1 MFKRDELDEI
11 KAQMKLLKHEL
22 HALRSRLSV
31 LEEQNVRLFEENRS
45 LSQLAHFRQPENT
58 QPVDISNILQTQQNT
73 ENNTTQNETV
83 FRQPENAQSID
94 IQTQNNI
101 EKTESYQPVDISA
114 IQTQIK
120 QADKETASNETL
132 FRQPEQDI
140 AFTQNIN
147 IKKTQENQQSN
158 AFRQPEQATNAQ
170 NDNAFRQPEYAARQ
184 MPLEDNIYKNQY
196 YRKQT
201 PQTAD
206 SNAFIDWL
214 TGGNVLLKTGVLVL
228 FLGLA
233 FLLRYVGGAMPLPV
247 RYLAV
252 FAAGVAAAF
261 GGEYLQQKRRDYGLI
276 LQGFGFGV
284 MYLTALA
291 AVKLH
296 NILPNNIALIL
307 MVVSVALMSWRAV
320 VKDAKILAQVA
331 VLGGLFAPV
340 LVSDGTG
347 SHISLFAYLA
357 VLNTGVAVIAW
368 FKAWRS
374 LNLIG
379 AIGTFWIAL
388 LWSNEYQPHLFA
400 SCEFFLIY
408 HWLLYTLVA
417 CFFAYRTLE
426 ETPLSGELREI
437 PNNATLERIWQTI
450 VAYGSHIKILD
461 STLLFGTALSTFG
474 LQYAM
479 VKHWDNAAAYSA
491 LLWAAVY
498 GGLAFYYA
506 RLNKDF
512 AVIKQAF
519 AVLCGL
525 FVTLAIPL
533 ALEQQWTA
541 TAWALE
547 AALVYVFGL
556 HQKQPHVRLG
566 ALGVFALAAIKQ
578 FQSLSTNP
586 DGIPTILQGSIIGA
600 VIVVL
605 SGAAMYFLWDKQHR
619 DNSAEWEKNTLS
631 AIAVLTLMN
640 TLTLPLLTLSPL
652 YCIPVLSLMAV
663 AFAALQWQKP
673 QIVFSIF
680 SLISILLSI
689 TCIAKN
695 TDAHI
700 IITLS
705 AIAWIATAY
714 LLHHAI
720 WRRQAYANADTLIDG
735 NATIGIIELGFGL
748 VFAIRHLTGI
758 LLDKSEIT
766 HANAWSVSILLIWLI
781 LWLFATHRKWFIG
794 IFTSILLSLGN
805 AFFVWAF
812 AISAWQYD
820 HTQMW
825 GGLILLLATGLSIAT
840 LFRLPERQKASGLN
854 VLAHAGISLAYIF
867 VWTVF
872 LYSAHSH
879 FNALRPLET
888 LIVPLA
894 AWLFF
899 THKSEYLKEYKE
911 LYCNQISVV
920 LALYSVLWLIVANF
934 SRPTAHAYIPLMN
947 TIEIGSIAVLWQLW
961 QWQDKH
967 LSLRHNK
974 DEIVRYT
981 YAAIALSGLL
991 VLSCAVMRFWHYY
1004 NGIEWNAQALLASF
1018 GVQATLSII
1027 WAITAIVIMVLA
1039 NRKQRRTLW
1048 IVGASLM
1055 GIVVCKLFLVEL
1067 ANSNGIERII
1077 SFIAVGLLLLFVG
1090 WFAPVPPKD
1099 DE

>member
-1 MFKRDELDEI
+1 MFERDEIDEI

-31 LEEQNVRLFEENRS
+31 LEQQNVRLFEENRS
-45 LSQLAHFRQPENT
+45 LSQLAHFRQPENL
-58 QPVDISNILQTQQNT
+58 QSIDIAKNLEKQHNT
-73 ENNTTQNETV
+73 ENNITASNETV
-83 FRQPENAQSID
+83 FRQPENLQSVD
-94 IQTQNNI
+94 IQIQNNI
-101 EKTESYQPVDISA
+101 EKTEIHQPVDISA
-114 IQTQIK
+114 IQTQIR
-120 QADKETASNETL
+120 QTEKETPFS
-132 FRQPEQDI
+132 QPEQNST
-140 AFTQNIN
+140 ATQNIN
-147 IKKTQENQQSN
+147 IKNTQENQQDN
-158 AFRQPEQATNAQ
+158 LFRQPEKETYAQ
-170 NDNAFRQPEYAARQ
+170 NDAAFRQPEYATRQ
-184 MPLEDNIYKNQY
+184 MPFEDNLHKNQY
-196 YRKQT
+196 NRKPT
-201 PQTAD
+201 PPQNAD

-233 FLLRYVGGAMPLPV
+233 FLLRYVGGAMPMPV

-252 FAAGVAAAF
+252 FAAGVAAAV
-261 GGEYLQQKRRDYGLI
+261 GGEYLQAKRRDYGLI

-296 NILPNNIALIL
+296 NLLPHNIALIV
-307 MVVSVALMSWRAV
+307 MVISVALMAWRAV
-320 VKDAKILAQVA
+320 VQDAKILAQVA
-331 VLGGLFAPV
+331 VIGGLFAPI
-340 LVSDGTG
+340 LTSDGTG
-347 SHISLFAYLA
+347 SHIALFAYLA
-357 VLNTGVAVIAW
+357 VLNTGVATIAW

-379 AIGTFWIAL
+379 AIGTLWIAL
-388 LWSNEYQPHLFA
+388 LWSREYSPDLFI

-417 CFFAYRTLE
+417 CFFAYRTLAD
-426 ETPLSGELREI
+426 TPLQGELREI

-479 VKHWDNAAAYSA
+479 VKQWDNAAAYSA

-498 GGLAFYYA
+498 GGLAWYYA

-512 AVIKQAF
+512 AVMKQAF
-519 AVLCGL
+519 ALLSGL

-541 TAWALE
+541 SAWALE
-547 AALVYVFGL
+547 AALVYAFGL
-556 HQKQPHVRLG
+556 SQKQPHVRLG
-566 ALGVFALAAIKQ
+566 ALGVFALAALKQ
-578 FQSLSTNP
+578 FQSLQFNP
-586 DGIPTILQGSIIGA
+586 DGYPTILQGSLIGA

-619 DNSAEWEKNTLS
+619 ETSAEWEKNTLS
-631 AIAVLTLMN
+631 AIAVLTLIN

-652 YCIPVLSLMAV
+652 YCIPVLSAMAV
-663 AFAALQWQKP
+663 AFVALQWQKP
-673 QIVFSIF
+673 QIVFSVF

-700 IITLS
+700 MITLS
-705 AIAWIATAY
+705 AIAWLAAAY
-714 LLHHAI
+714 LLHHAH
-720 WRRQAYANADTLIDG
+720 WRRQTYANADTLIDG
-735 NATIGIIELGFGL
+735 NATIGIMALGLGL
-748 VFAIRHLTGI
+748 IFAIRHLAGA

-766 HANAWSVSILLIWLI
+766 TANAWSVSILLIWLG
-781 LWLFATHRKWFIG
+781 LWLFATYRKWLIG
-794 IFTSILLSLGN
+794 IFTTILLALCY
-805 AFFVWAF
+805 AFFVWTFTIA
-812 AISAWQYD
+812 AWKHD

-825 GGLILLLATGLSIAT
+825 GGLILLFATSLSIAT
-840 LFRLPERQKASGLN
+840 LFRLPEKQKTNGLN
-854 VLAHAGISLAYIF
+854 VLAHCGISLAYLF

-879 FNALRPLET
+879 FNGLRPLET
-888 LIVPLA
+888 LIVPFA

-911 LYCNQISVV
+911 LYINSISKV
-920 LALYSVLWLIVANF
+920 LALYSLLWLIIANF
-934 SRPTAHAYIPLMN
+934 SRPTAHAYIPLIN

-961 QWQDKH
+961 QWYHKGLPEKTADSDRF
-967 LSLRHNK
+967 LY
-974 DEIVRYT
+974 IGT
-981 YAAIALSGLL
+981 ALSCLL

-1004 NGIEWNAQALLASF
+1004 NGIDWNAAALLASF

-1027 WAITAIVIMVLA
+1027 WAITAIVIMVWA
-1039 NRKQRRTLW
+1039 NRQQRRTLW
-1048 IVGASLM
+1048 IAGASLM

-1090 WFAPVPPKD
+1090 WFAPVPPKKD
-1099 DE
+1099 DDITLY

>member
-1 MFKRDELDEI
+1 MFERDELDEI

-31 LEEQNVRLFEENRS
+31 LEQQNVRLFEENRS
-45 LSQLAHFRQPENT
+45 LSQLAHFRQPENS
-58 QPVDISNILQTQQNT
+58 QSIDISNISQTQQNT

-101 EKTESYQPVDISA
+101 EKTEIHQPVDISA
-114 IQTQIK
+114 VQTQMK
-120 QADKETASNETL
+120 QADKETVSNETP
-132 FRQPEQDI
+132 FRQPEQNI
-140 AFTQNIN
+140 TSTQNIN
-147 IKKTQENQQSN
+147 IEKTQENQQSN
-158 AFRQPEQATNAQ
+158 AFRQPKQTTNAQ

-184 MPLEDNIYKNQY
+184 MPFENNIQKNQY
-196 YRKQT
+196 NRKT
-201 PQTAD
+201 PD
-206 SNAFIDWL
+206 ESNAFIDWL

-233 FLLRYVGGAMPLPV
+233 FLLRYVGGAMPLPL

-252 FAAGVAAAF
+252 FAAGVAAAV
-261 GGEYLQQKRRDYGLI
+261 GGEYLQAKRREYGLI

-307 MVVSVALMSWRAV
+307 MVISVALMSWRAV

-357 VLNTGVAVIAW
+357 VLNTGVAAIAW

-400 SCEFFLIY
+400 SCEVFLIY

-417 CFFAYRTLE
+417 CFFAHRTLFD
-426 ETPLSGELREI
+426 TPLSGELCEI
-437 PNNATLERIWQTI
+437 PNNASLERIWQTI
-450 VAYGSHIKILD
+450 AAYGSHIKILD

-498 GGLAFYYA
+498 GGLAFYY
-506 RLNKDF
+506 RSQSKDF

-525 FVTLAIPL
+525 FVTLAVPL

-556 HQKQPHVRLG
+556 TQKQPHIRLG
-566 ALGVFALAAIKQ
+566 ALGVFALAALKQ
-578 FQSLSTNP
+578 FQSLSVNP

-605 SGAAMYFLWDKQHR
+605 SGAAMYFMWDKQHR

-640 TLTLPLLTLSPL
+640 TLTLPLLTLPAQH
-652 YCIPVLSLMAV
+652 CVPVLSAMAV
-663 AFAALQWQKP
+663 AFAALQWKKP
-673 QIVFSIF
+673 QIVFGVF

-689 TCIAKN
+689 SCVTKN
-695 TDAHI
+695 PDAHI

-705 AIAWIATAY
+705 AIAWLATAY
-714 LLHHAI
+714 LLHHAV

-735 NATIGIIELGFGL
+735 NTTIGIIELGLGL
-748 VFAIRHLTGI
+748 VFAIRHLAGA
-758 LLDKSEIT
+758 LLDQTAIT
-766 HANAWSVSILLIWLI
+766 DTNAWGVSILLIWFV
-781 LWLFATHRKWFIG
+781 LWLFATQQKWLIG
-794 IFTSILLSLGN
+794 IFTSILLALAN
-805 AFFVWAF
+805 AFFVWTF
-812 AISAWQYD
+812 AISAWKHDQ
-820 HTQMW
+820 TQMW
-825 GGLILLLATGLSIAT
+825 GGLILLCGTILAVVE
-840 LFRLPERQKASGLN
+840 LFRLPEKQKANGLN
-854 VLAHAGISLAYIF
+854 VLAHAGITLSYIF

-872 LYSAHSH
+872 LYSAHKH
-879 FNALRPLET
+879 FNGVRPLET
-888 LIVPLA
+888 LIVPLS

-911 LYCNQISVV
+911 LYQNKISMI
-920 LALYSVLWLIVANF
+920 LATYSILWLIIANF
-934 SRPTAHAYIPLMN
+934 ARPVASSYIPLLN

-961 QWQDKH
+961 QWHGKVLADNQE
-967 LSLRHNK
+967 
-974 DEIVRYT
+974 DEVTRYIFAT
-981 YAAIALSGLL
+981 IALSGLF
-991 VLSCAVMRFWHYY
+991 VLSCAVMRCWHYY
-1004 NGIEWNAQALLASF
+1004 NGIAWNAQALLASF

-1027 WAITAIVIMVLA
+1027 WAIAAIVIMVWA

-1055 GIVVCKLFLVEL
+1055 GVVVCKLFLVEL
-1067 ANSNGIERII
+1067 GNSGGIERII

-1090 WFAPVPPKD
+1090 WFAPVPPKG

>member
-1 MFKRDELDEI
+1 MFERDEIDEI

-31 LEEQNVRLFEENRS
+31 LEQQNVRLFEENRS
-45 LSQLAHFRQPENT
+45 LSQLAHFRQPENL
-58 QPVDISNILQTQQNT
+58 QSIDIAKNLEKQHNT
-73 ENNTTQNETV
+73 ENNITASNETV
-83 FRQPENAQSID
+83 FRQPENLQSVD
-94 IQTQNNI
+94 IQIQNNI
-101 EKTESYQPVDISA
+101 EKTEIHQPVDISA
-114 IQTQIK
+114 IQTQIR
-120 QADKETASNETL
+120 QTEKETPFS
-132 FRQPEQDI
+132 QPEQNST
-140 AFTQNIN
+140 ATQNIN
-147 IKKTQENQQSN
+147 IKNTQENQQDN
-158 AFRQPEQATNAQ
+158 LFRQPEKETYAQ
-170 NDNAFRQPEYAARQ
+170 NDAAFRQPEYATRQ
-184 MPLEDNIYKNQY
+184 MPFEDNLHKNQY
-196 YRKQT
+196 NRKPT
-201 PQTAD
+201 PPQNAD

-233 FLLRYVGGAMPLPV
+233 FLLRYVGGAMPMPV

-252 FAAGVAAAF
+252 FAAGVAAAV
-261 GGEYLQQKRRDYGLI
+261 GGEYLQAKRRDYGLI

-296 NILPNNIALIL
+296 NLLPHNIALIV
-307 MVVSVALMSWRAV
+307 MVISVALMAWRAV

-331 VLGGLFAPV
+331 VIGGLFAPI
-340 LVSDGTG
+340 LTSDGTG
-347 SHISLFAYLA
+347 SHIALFAYLA
-357 VLNTGVAVIAW
+357 VLNTGVATIAW

-379 AIGTFWIAL
+379 AIGTLWIAL
-388 LWSNEYQPHLFA
+388 LWSREYSPDLFI

-417 CFFAYRTLE
+417 CFFAYRSLE
-426 ETPLSGELREI
+426 ETPLQGELREI

-461 STLLFGTALSTFG
+461 SSLLFGTALSTFG

-479 VKHWDNAAAYSA
+479 VKYWENAAAYSA

-498 GGLAFYYA
+498 GGLAWYYA
-506 RLNKDF
+506 RQNKDF
-512 AVIKQAF
+512 AVMKQAF
-519 AVLCGL
+519 ALLSGL

-541 TAWALE
+541 SAWALE

-556 HQKQPHVRLG
+556 TQKQPHVRLG
-566 ALGVFALAAIKQ
+566 ALGVFALAAVKQ
-578 FQSLSTNP
+578 FQSLQLNP
-586 DGIPTILQGSIIGA
+586 DGYPTILQGSLIGA

-619 DNSAEWEKNTLS
+619 ETSAEWEKNTLS
-631 AIAVLTLMN
+631 AIAVLTLIN

-652 YCIPVLSLMAV
+652 YCIPVLSAMAV

-673 QIVFSIF
+673 QIVFSVF

-689 TCIAKN
+689 GCIAKN

-700 IITLS
+700 MITLS
-705 AIAWIATAY
+705 AIAWLATAY
-714 LLHHAI
+714 LLHHAQ
-720 WRRQAYANADTLIDG
+720 WRRQAYANADTLIDS
-735 NATIGIIELGFGL
+735 NAVIGIMALGLGL
-748 VFAIRHLTGI
+748 IFAIRHLAGA

-766 HANAWSVSILLIWLI
+766 TANAWSVSILLIWLG
-781 LWLFATHRKWFIG
+781 LWLFATYRKWLIG
-794 IFTSILLSLGN
+794 IFTTILLALCY
-805 AFFVWAF
+805 AFFVWTF
-812 AISAWQYD
+812 AIAAWKHD

-825 GGLILLLATGLSIAT
+825 GGLILLFATSLSIAT
-840 LFRLPERQKASGLN
+840 LFRLPEKQKTNGLN
-854 VLAHAGISLAYIF
+854 VLAHCGISLAYLF

-879 FNALRPLET
+879 FNGLRPLET
-888 LIVPLA
+888 LIVPFA

-911 LYCNQISVV
+911 LYINSISKV
-920 LALYSVLWLIVANF
+920 LALYSLLWLIIANF
-934 SRPTAHAYIPLMN
+934 SRPTAHAYIPLIN

-961 QWQDKH
+961 QWYHKGLPEKTADSDRF
-967 LSLRHNK
+967 LY
-974 DEIVRYT
+974 IGT
-981 YAAIALSGLL
+981 ALSCLL

-1004 NGIEWNAQALLASF
+1004 NGIDWNAAALLASF

-1027 WAITAIVIMVLA
+1027 WAITAIVIMVWA
-1039 NRKQRRTLW
+1039 NRQHRRTLW
-1048 IVGASLM
+1048 IAGASLM

-1077 SFIAVGLLLLFVG
+1077 SFIIVGLLLLFVG
-1090 WFAPVPPKD
+1090 WFAPVPPKG

>member
-1 MFKRDELDEI
+1 MFERDEIDEI

-31 LEEQNVRLFEENRS
+31 LEQQNVRLFEENRS
-45 LSQLAHFRQPENT
+45 LVQLAAFRQPETIQPIDISNSLEKELHTKNHITAQNENLFRQPENSQPIDISNNLEKQQHTENHIIAQNETAFRQPETTQSIDISNNLEKELHTENHFTASNETHFRQPEKET
-58 QPVDISNILQTQQNT
+58 QNQQNT
-73 ENNTTQNETV
+73 
-83 FRQPENAQSID
+83 
-94 IQTQNNI
+94 
-101 EKTESYQPVDISA
+101 
-114 IQTQIK
+114 
-120 QADKETASNETL
+120 
-132 FRQPEQDI
+132 
-140 AFTQNIN
+140 
-147 IKKTQENQQSN
+147 
-158 AFRQPEQATNAQ
+158 
-170 NDNAFRQPEYAARQ
+170 AFRQPEYATRQ
-184 MPLEDNIYKNQY
+184 MPIENNIEKNQY
-196 YRKQT
+196 HKKPT
-201 PQTAD
+201 PPQNAD

-214 TGGNVLLKTGVLVL
+214 TGGNILLKTGVVVL

-252 FAAGVAAAF
+252 FAAGVAAAV
-261 GGEYLQQKRRDYGLI
+261 GGEHLQSKRRDYGLI

-296 NILPNNIALIL
+296 DLLPNNIAL
-307 MVVSVALMSWRAV
+307 MVMVISVALMAWRAV

-331 VLGGLFAPV
+331 VIGGLAAPI
-340 LVSDGTG
+340 LTSDGTG
-347 SHISLFAYLA
+347 SHITLFAYLA
-357 VLNTGVAVIAW
+357 VLNTGVATIAW

-379 AIGTFWIAL
+379 AIGTLWIAL
-388 LWSNEYQPHLFA
+388 LWSNEYQPNLFA

-426 ETPLSGELREI
+426 ETPLTGELREI
-437 PNNATLERIWQTI
+437 PNNASLERIWQTI

-491 LLWAAVY
+491 LLWAGVY

-506 RLNKDF
+506 RQNKDF
-512 AVIKQAF
+512 AVLKQAF
-519 AVLCGL
+519 MVLSAL
-525 FVTLAIPL
+525 FFTIAIPL

-541 TAWALE
+541 SAWALE
-547 AALVYVFGL
+547 AALVYGFGL
-556 HQKQPHVRLG
+556 RQKQPHVRLG
-566 ALGVFALAAIKQ
+566 ALAVFALAALKQ
-578 FQSLSTNP
+578 FQSLHINP
-586 DGIPTILQGSIIGA
+586 DGVPTILQGSIIGA

-652 YCIPVLSLMAV
+652 YCIPVLSAMAV

-673 QIVFSIF
+673 QMVFGVF

-689 TCIAKN
+689 SCIGKNN

-714 LLHHAI
+714 LLQQAH
-720 WRRQAYANADTLIDG
+720 WRRQAYDNADTLIDG
-735 NATIGIIELGFGL
+735 NATIGLIELGLGL
-748 VFAIRHLTGI
+748 IFAIRHLARL

-766 HANAWSVSILLIWLI
+766 IANAWSVSILLIWLS
-781 LWLFATHRKWFIG
+781 LWLFAINRRWIIG
-794 IFTSILLSLGN
+794 IYTTVLLALAN
-805 AFFVWAF
+805 AFFVWVF
-812 AISAWQYD
+812 AIAAWKHD
-820 HTQMW
+820 HTQLW
-825 GGLILLLATGLSIAT
+825 GGLLLLFATSLSIAT
-840 LFRLPERQKASGLN
+840 LFRLPERQKSSGLN
-854 VLAHAGISLAYIF
+854 VPIHTGISLAYLF
-867 VWTVF
+867 VWTLF

-879 FNALRPLET
+879 FNGLRPLET
-888 LIVPLA
+888 LIVPFA

-899 THKSEYLKEYKE
+899 THKSEYLKEYKR
-911 LYCNQISVV
+911 LYCNQISLI
-920 LALYSVLWLIVANF
+920 LALYSVLWLIIANF
-934 SRPTAHAYIPLMN
+934 ARPVASAYIPLIN

-961 QWQDKH
+961 QW
-967 LSLRHNK
+967 HNK
-974 DEIVRYT
+974 TAWDKANQAEISRYI

-1004 NGIEWNAQALLASF
+1004 NGIEWNAAALLASF

-1027 WAITAIVIMVLA
+1027 WAIAAIACMFIA
-1039 NRKQRRTLW
+1039 NRIARRPLW
-1048 IVGASLM
+1048 IAGAVLM
-1055 GIVVCKLFLVEL
+1055 GAVVCKLFLVEL

-1077 SFIAVGLLLLFVG
+1077 SFIIVGLLLLIVG

-1099 DE
+1099 SE